1 MSFPKN
7 FVWGVAAA
15 AYQIE
20 GSAKADGRGE
30 SVWDMFCRKP
40 GAVWSGHS
48 GAEACDHYRRYK
60 QDVAMMKSLGT
71 HAYRLSVAWPRV
83 IPTGTGKV
91 NAKGLAF
98 YDKLIDELLG
108 AGIAPYV
115 TLFHWDYPLAL
126 YHRGGWLNRDSA
138 DWFADYVKVVVD
150 KLSDR
155 VKHWMTLNEPVCF
168 TDFGLNT
175 GLHAPGDKLAWAEV
189 LRATHNTLRA
199 HGQAVQVIRARAK
212 IKSVVGWAPCG
223 RTCIPATDKPA
234 DIRAARQSMFKIT
247 ERSIWQHSWWSDP
260 IFFGHYPAEG
270 LKIFGADA
278 PQIEPG
284 DMRTIKQPLDFF
296 GVNIYSGEVMR
307 AGKQGVPEV
316 VPPLTGHA
324 RTTYGWKLTPAALYW
339 GPRFLQERYKIPV
352 YITENGLGCMDWVA
366 LDGQVHDP
374 QRIDF
379 LTRYQRELKR
389 AIADGVDVRGYF
401 HWSIMDNFEWN
412 EGYKQRFGLVYV
424 DYQTQKRV
432 PKDSFY
438 WYKRVI
444 ESNGASL

>member
-20 GSAKADGRGE
+20 GSTKADGRGE

-60 QDVAMMKSLGT
+60 ADVAMMKSLGA

-98 YDKLIDELLG
+98 YDKLIDELLA

-155 VKHWMTLNEPVCF
+155 VQHWMTINEPVVF
-168 TDFGLNT
+168 NEMGLRL

-189 LRATHNTLRA
+189 LRAAHNTLRA
-199 HGQAVQVIRARAK
+199 HGRAVQVIRARAK
-212 IKSVVGWAPCG
+212 IKPVVGWAPCG
-223 RTCIPATDKPA
+223 RNAPASACT
-234 DIRAARQSMFKIT
+234 AATAKMT
-247 ERSIWQHSWWSDP
+247 
-260 IFFGHYPAEG
+260 
-270 LKIFGADA
+270 
-278 PQIEPG
+278 
-284 DMRTIKQPLDFF
+284 
-296 GVNIYSGEVMR
+296 
-307 AGKQGVPEV
+307 
-316 VPPLTGHA
+316 
-324 RTTYGWKLTPAALYW
+324 
-339 GPRFLQERYKIPV
+339 
-352 YITENGLGCMDWVA
+352 
-366 LDGQVHDP
+366 
-374 QRIDF
+374 
-379 LTRYQRELKR
+379 
-389 AIADGVDVRGYF
+389 
-401 HWSIMDNFEWN
+401 
-412 EGYKQRFGLVYV
+412 
-424 DYQTQKRV
+424 
-432 PKDSFY
+432 
-438 WYKRVI
+438 
-444 ESNGASL
+444 

>member
-20 GSAKADGRGE
+20 GSTKADGRGE

-60 QDVAMMKSLGT
+60 QDVAMMKSLGV

-83 IPTGTGKV
+83 MPTGTGKV

-155 VKHWMTLNEPVCF
+155 VQHWMTINEPVVF
-168 TDFGLNT
+168 NEMGLRL

-189 LRATHNTLRA
+189 LRAAHNTLRA
-199 HGQAVQVIRARAK
+199 HGRAVQVIRARAK
-212 IKSVVGWAPCG
+212 IKPVVGWAPCG
-223 RTCIPATDKPA
+223 RTCIPASDKPA
-234 DIRAARQSMFKIT
+234 DIRATRQNMFVLE
-247 ERSIWQHSWWSDP
+247 ERTIWQHSWWSDP
-260 IFFGHYPAEG
+260 VFFGHYPEQG
-270 LKIFGADA
+270 EKVFGTDL
-278 PQIEPG
+278 PRIEPG
-284 DMRTIKQPLDFF
+284 DMRTIQQPLDFF
-296 GVNIYSGEVMR
+296 GVNIYSGVTIR
-307 AGKQGVPEV
+307 AGKQNQPEIV
-316 VPPLTGHA
+316 QPLTGHA
-324 RTTYGWKLTPAALYW
+324 LTTYNWQVTPKALYW
-339 GPRFLQERYKIPV
+339 GPRFLQERYNVPV
-352 YITENGLGCMDWVA
+352 VITENGMGNTDWVMD
-366 LDGQVHDP
+366 DGQVHDP